1 MILSL
6 LALCLTADPVA
17 FPAFDVKEIAKDL
30 KIGYAVHLVD
40 IDGDKKL
47 DIVVVDKERV
57 VWYQNPTWKMRT
69 ITAGKTK
76 PDNVCLT
83 SAHIDNDGGIDLV
96 LGAGWRPA
104 DTSTPGTLHWLNR
117 GKSLDDEWTLHEIPC
132 EEPTVHRIRRVT
144 MDGKPTIV
152 LAPLQGKGS
161 SAKGNWQDGRPVR
174 IMAYPIPADPT
185 KKENWK
191 PKVLFDSLHV
201 VHNFCV
207 ADKESTLA
215 FASYEGVSIL
225 KDNDRQGDFGKNK
238 LSHLPNSGNHDLPNA
253 NRGSSEIAVSE
264 AGNNRAN
271 LIATVEPWHGNQVV
285 LYRGVGKDRI
295 VLDDHLRWG
304 HAVAFADLD
313 GDGIDELIAG
323 VRDNPD
329 PKKDTF
335 TEKRGVRLYKNVN
348 GDGSKWERKMLDEN
362 GVAVEDLAV
371 GDLNGDGR
379 PDIVAVGR
387 ATGNCRIYFNVKK

>member
-6 LALCLTADPVA
+6 LAWSLSADPAA

-83 SAHIDNDGGIDLV
+83 SAHIDNDGEIDLV

-104 DTSTPGTLHWLNR
+104 DTNTPGTLHWLKR

-132 EEPTVHRIRRVT
+132 EEPTVHRIKRVT

-152 LAPLQGKGS
+152 LAPLQGQGS

-174 IMAYPIPADPT
+174 IVAYPIPADPT

-191 PKVLFDSLHV
+191 PKVLFESLHV

-207 ADKESTLA
+207 AGHDGELA
-215 FASYEGVSIL
+215 FASYRGVSL
-225 KDNDRQGDFGKNK
+225 WDNELRKDEIKK
-238 LSHLPNSGNHDLPNA
+238 KTLIHLPKSGNHDAPNGS
-253 NRGSSEIAVSE
+253 RGSSEIAMTDWSKK
-264 AGNNRAN
+264 RP
-271 LIATVEPWHGNQVV
+271 LIATIEPWHGNQVV
-285 LYRGVGKDRI
+285 LYRGRSGERI

-304 HAVAFADLD
+304 HAIAFADLD

-335 TEKRGVRLYKNVN
+335 NEKRGVRIYKNIN
-348 GDGSKWERKMLDEN
+348 GAGSKWERMMLDEN
-362 GVAVEDLAV
+362 GVAVEDMAV

-387 ATGNCRIYFNVKK
+387 ATGNCRIYFNLKN